1 MRNLGLR
8 VSEREHPA
16 LFQYNNTLLLSRM
29 LIACVPTQRLRNPRV
44 SCASLKLFC
53 CRCRQP
59 LSRSRDAI
67 SDVHNAKSYYVMNA
81 KTHIITL
88 WSAQQRLSRTHTMAE
103 KKPEWNIHSCTHA
116 YLQVSRSV
124 QPHKFRKRLS
134 ASSLV
139 CECTGLLV
147 SHSWVQQDLTT
158 THATTFPR
166 LLLRFSR

>member
-1 MRNLGLR
+1 
-8 VSEREHPA
+8 
-16 LFQYNNTLLLSRM
+16 M
-29 LIACVPTQRLRNPRV
+29 LMACVPTQRPWNPSV

-88 WSAQQRLSRTHTMAE
+88 WSAQETHTQW
-103 KKPEWNIHSCTHA
+103 KR
-116 YLQVSRSV
+116 RSQSGIFIRAHTLIYKSAARRVV
-124 QPHKFRKRLS
+124 QPHKFLKRLS
-134 ASSLV
+134 ASTLV

-147 SHSWVQQDLTT
+147 SHLG
-158 THATTFPR
+158 ATRFYNNTYATSFPPESR